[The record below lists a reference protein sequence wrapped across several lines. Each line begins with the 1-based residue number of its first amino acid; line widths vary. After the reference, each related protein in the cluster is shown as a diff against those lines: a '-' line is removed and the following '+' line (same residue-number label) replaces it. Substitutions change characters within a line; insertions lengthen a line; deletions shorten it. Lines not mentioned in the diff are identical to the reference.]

1 MSKVNRPPISI
12 SKIAAV
18 AANKQTA
25 EAHAGKTV
33 VVVATVTDDN
43 RLLTVP
49 KLSIAALRFTATA
62 RARITA
68 AGGECLTL
76 DELALKAPTGSNT
89 LLLRGPKNSREAV
102 KHFGFG
108 PHSHKVR
115 KDCVVVYSNRE
126 WIADNHRRSRRS
138 RARAGSSRG
147 LVVAG
152 RRGVSRCKRVVC
164 YLYRSRDEAA
174 LCCGGERRVFD
185 DDAGEGME
193 RRGIGLCC
201 WDDMVG
207 WLCRWWWEKGVWSL
221 FPRLMKCNGWISN
234 GTFSLASAFQVFKKT
249 KNPKEFISH
258 ISGTCLAMSA
268 AMILVL

>member
-1 MSKVNRPPISI
+1 MSKINRPPISI
-12 SKIAAV
+12 SKIAGV

-108 PHSHKVR
+108 PHSHKVSGFG
-115 KDCVVVYSNRE
+115 VRE
-126 WIADNHRRSRRS
+126 YEGWIADSYNRSRRS

-164 YLYRSRDEAA
+164 YLYCGSDGAA
-174 LCCGGERRVFD
+174 LCREERQVCEDERGVEKGTGGCCS
-185 DDAGEGME
+185 EG
-193 RRGIGLCC
+193 RL
-201 WDDMVG
+201 
-207 WLCRWWWEKGVWSL
+207 LCRGGRMESL
-221 FPRLMKCNGWISN
+221 QRVMKCNGWVHGISVLLALSGLKN
-234 GTFSLASAFQVFKKT
+234 FKEYFPHLVSLIACV
-249 KNPKEFISH
+249 
-258 ISGTCLAMSA
+258 GL
-268 AMILVL
+268 

>member
-1 MSKVNRPPISI
+1 MSKINRPPVSI
-12 SKIAAV
+12 SKIASV
-18 AANKQTA
+18 AASKQSA

-108 PHSHKVR
+108 PHSHKV
-115 KDCVVVYSNRE
+115 C
-126 WIADNHRRSRRS
+126 WIPGGRGRQLHGTALADTHYRSQRS

-147 LVVAG
+147 LVVADG
-152 RRGVSRCKRVVC
+152 RGVSRCKRVAC
-164 YLYRSRDEAA
+164 YSSCDGATAAYGASDELERVGVGDLSVSNAVAFVAGRCGVVLTAFTKGAGWMGCQFLPVLPGPKKFKDILLHTLLSR
-174 LCCGGERRVFD
+174 CC
-185 DDAGEGME
+185 
-193 RRGIGLCC
+193 ICC
-201 WDDMVG
+201 AESDS
-207 WLCRWWWEKGVWSL
+207 GV
-221 FPRLMKCNGWISN
+221 
-234 GTFSLASAFQVFKKT
+234 
-249 KNPKEFISH
+249 
-258 ISGTCLAMSA
+258 
-268 AMILVL
+268 